1 MSATQFRVGAA
12 FTFEVAHWTP
22 IFPEGHPNRRL
33 HGHSYVA
40 ELIAEGPLDPAGM
53 AVSEERLSV
62 LAAVLKGLVDHR
74 CLNEID
80 GLAQPT
86 MECLAEFFLVR
97 ARLNI
102 EQVNRVRV
110 SRPTLN
116 QWAEA
121 WL

>member
-1 MSATQFRVGAA
+1 MNYRTAATFG
-12 FTFEVAHWTP
+12 FEVAHWTP
-22 IFPEGHPNRRL
+22 IYPDDHPNRRL

-53 AVSEERLSV
+53 VVSAERLAV
-62 LAAVLKGLVDHR
+62 LADVLRQLVDHQ

-86 MECLAEFFLVR
+86 MEALAAFFLVR

-110 SRPTLN
+110 GRPTLR

-121 WL
+121 WV